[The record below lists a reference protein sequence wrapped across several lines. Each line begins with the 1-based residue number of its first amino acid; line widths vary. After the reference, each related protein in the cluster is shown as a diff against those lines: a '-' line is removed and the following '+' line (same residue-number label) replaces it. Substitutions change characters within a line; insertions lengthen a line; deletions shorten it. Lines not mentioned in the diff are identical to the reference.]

1 MIRVAEKKLAGRA
14 DLKIGDAEELPRPA
28 SSFDG
33 VLCLDS
39 FHHYP
44 RPQKALSGMKQV
56 IRAHGRF
63 ILADSW
69 KTIPIR

>member
-28 SSFDG
+28 SSFDV

-44 RPQKALSGMKQV
+44 HPQKALSGMGPV
-56 IRAHGRF
+56 YV
-63 ILADSW
+63 
-69 KTIPIR
+69 